1 MVYATYTHYLCGR
14 RSEWIM
20 YTCHNCDGAV
30 SKDFVRVFGDDRG
43 RVHGCPDCT
52 PRSGLVS

>member
-1 MVYATYTHYLCGR
+1 
-14 RSEWIM
+14 M